1 MQEVFGEP
9 VRAGKKSCNR
19 NMATDVPPNVEA
31 ALPIPE
37 VLTEVAPSHH
47 MDWERALVRR
57 CQSGDPEAFRVLV
70 ERYQGR
76 VFAIAHTLVRSRE
89 DVEDIAQQ
97 VFTKV
102 YFHIRDFD
110 LRAALIT
117 WIYKITVNECYNHLR
132 KRRSQ
137 RLLCVSD
144 MTENEAR
151 QMANARAAD
160 PSPQR
165 RAELGQMVS
174 LLLGKLSEEE
184 RLLLLMKEV
193 EGYSIE
199 DLSALFA
206 CNENTV
212 KVKLF
217 RARRKL
223 AHLARKRLLRQ
234 G

>member
-1 MQEVFGEP
+1 MG
-9 VRAGKKSCNR
+9 SN
-19 NMATDVPPNVEA
+19 VPPNVEA
-31 ALPIPE
+31 VIAVPE
-37 VLTEVAPSHH
+37 VLAPAPPARGL
-47 MDWERALVRR
+47 DWEVQLVRN
-57 CQSGDPEAFRVLV
+57 CQSGDRDAFRLLV

-76 VFAIAHTLVRSRE
+76 VFSIAHTLVRSRA

-102 YFHIRDFD
+102 FFRIRDFD
-110 LRAALIT
+110 FRAALIT
-117 WIYKITVNECYNHLR
+117 WIYKITINECYNHLR
-132 KRRSQ
+132 KQRSQ

-144 MTENEAR
+144 MTEAEVRRLDNT
-151 QMANARAAD
+151 RAPD

-165 RAELGQMVS
+165 RAELAQMVS
-174 LLLGKLSEEE
+174 LLLGKVSAEE
-184 RLLLLMKEV
+184 RLLLLMKEM

-199 DLSALFA
+199 DLSRLFS

-223 AHLARKRLLRQ
+223 AQLARKKMIRR

>member
-1 MQEVFGEP
+1 M
-9 VRAGKKSCNR
+9 
-19 NMATDVPPNVEA
+19 EA
-31 ALPIPE
+31 ALPVPE
-37 VLTEVAPSHH
+37 VLAEAQPSTGL
-47 MDWERALVRR
+47 DWETHLVRR
-57 CQSGDPEAFRVLV
+57 CQGGDRDAFRLLV

-76 VFAIAHTLVRSRE
+76 VFSIAHTLVRSRA

-102 YFHIRDFD
+102 FFRIRDFD
-110 LRAALIT
+110 FRAALIT
-117 WIYKITVNECYNHLR
+117 WIYKITINECYNHLR
-132 KRRSQ
+132 KHRSQ

-144 MTENEAR
+144 MTETEVRHLENTR
-151 QMANARAAD
+151 TPD

-174 LLLGKLSEEE
+174 LLLGKVSAEE

-199 DLSALFA
+199 DLSRLFA

-223 AHLARKRLLRQ
+223 AHLAGKKLLRRKQ
-234 G
+234 REAV

>member
-1 MQEVFGEP
+1 V
-9 VRAGKKSCNR
+9 
-19 NMATDVPPNVEA
+19 DA

-37 VLTEVAPSHH
+37 VLSPAAPSRES
-47 MDWERALVRR
+47 DWETLLVRK
-57 CQSGDPEAFRVLV
+57 CQGGDPEAFRVLV
-70 ERYQGR
+70 ERYQNR

-97 VFTKV
+97 VFTKI
-102 YFHIRDFD
+102 YFRIRDFD

-132 KRRSQ
+132 KHRFQ
-137 RLLCVSD
+137 RLLRVSD
-144 MTENEAR
+144 MTDSEALAVENV
-151 QMANARAAD
+151 RASD

-165 RAELGQMVS
+165 RAELAQLVT
-174 LLLGKLSEEE
+174 LLLGKVSGEE
-184 RLLLLMKEV
+184 RLLLLMKEI

-199 DLSALFA
+199 DLSRLFG
-206 CNENTV
+206 CNENTI

-223 AHLARKRLLRQ
+223 ADLASRKLLYRK
-234 G
+234 

>member
-1 MQEVFGEP
+1 
-9 VRAGKKSCNR
+9 
-19 NMATDVPPNVEA
+19 MAANVPPNMEA
-31 ALPIPE
+31 ALPVPE
-37 VLTEVAPSHH
+37 VLEAPAPTTGLE
-47 MDWERALVRR
+47 WETALVKR
-57 CQSGDPEAFRVLV
+57 CQNGDRDAFRLLV

-76 VFAIAHTLVRSRE
+76 VFSIAHTLVRSRA

-102 YFHIRDFD
+102 FFRIRDFD
-110 LRAALIT
+110 FRAALIT
-117 WIYKITVNECYNHLR
+117 WIYKITINECYNHLR
-132 KRRSQ
+132 KHRSQ

-144 MTENEAR
+144 MTETEVRYLENTR
-151 QMANARAAD
+151 TSD

-165 RAELGQMVS
+165 RAELAQMVS
-174 LLLGKLSEEE
+174 LLLGKVSAEE

-199 DLSALFA
+199 DLSQLFA

-223 AHLARKRLLRQ
+223 AN
-234 G
+234 

>member
-1 MQEVFGEP
+1 MPGVLAE
-9 VRAGKKSCNR
+9 A
-19 NMATDVPPNVEA
+19 PPNR
-31 ALPIPE
+31 
-37 VLTEVAPSHH
+37 SR
-47 MDWERALVRR
+47 DWETALVRN
-57 CQSGDPEAFRVLV
+57 CQSGDPEAFRLLV

-76 VFAIAHTLVRSRE
+76 VFAIAHTLVRSHQ

-102 YFHIRDFD
+102 YFRIRDFD

-117 WIYKITVNECYNHLR
+117 WIYKITINECYNHLR
-132 KRRSQ
+132 KYRPHRMV
-137 RLLCVSD
+137 CVAE
-144 MTENEAR
+144 MTEAEAY
-151 QMANARAAD
+151 QMENVPASD

-165 RAELGQMVS
+165 KAELAQMVS
-174 LLLGKLSEEE
+174 LLLGKVSQEE

-199 DLSALFA
+199 DLARMFA

-223 AHLARKRLLRQ
+223 AQLARKKLLRRR
-234 G
+234 

>member
-1 MQEVFGEP
+1 MPGLLAE
-9 VRAGKKSCNR
+9 A
-19 NMATDVPPNVEA
+19 PPNR
-31 ALPIPE
+31 
-37 VLTEVAPSHH
+37 SR
-47 MDWERALVRR
+47 DWETALVRN
-57 CQSGDPEAFRVLV
+57 CQSGDPEAFRLLV

-76 VFAIAHTLVRSRE
+76 VFSIAHTLVRSRQ

-102 YFHIRDFD
+102 YFRIRDFD

-117 WIYKITVNECYNHLR
+117 WIYKITINECYNHLR
-132 KRRSQ
+132 KHRPHRMV
-137 RLLCVSD
+137 CVAE
-144 MTENEAR
+144 MTEAEAH
-151 QMANARAAD
+151 QMENTPAAD

-165 RAELGQMVS
+165 RAELAQMVS
-174 LLLGKLSEEE
+174 LLLGKVSQEE

-199 DLSALFA
+199 DLARLFA
-206 CNENTV
+206 YNENTV

-223 AHLARKRLLRQ
+223 AKLARKKLLRR